1 MSIAEKLQKLM
12 DEKGISAYKLS
23 KDTGISYTG
32 INKILNGKTKH
43 PRLDMMEVISNYFDK
58 QVDFFTDN
66 EENTEQHE
74 EEVKDFKNFLAED
87 TKIAF
92 DGIELTNDDKRRIN
106 DILTAIFWDEKQKKN
121 KNKKQP
127 RI

>member
-43 PRLDMMEVISNYFDK
+43 PRLDMMEVISSYFGK
-58 QVDFFTDN
+58 QVDFFTSNEQDSKQN
-66 EENTEQHE
+66 EEEI
-74 EEVKDFKNFLAED
+74 KDFKNFLTND

-92 DGIELTNDDKRRIN
+92 DGVELTDDDKRRIN
-106 DILTAIFWDEKQKKN
+106 DILTAIFWDDKQKK
-121 KNKKQP
+121 KKEKK
-127 RI
+127 

>member
-58 QVDFFTDN
+58 QVDFFTGNEQDTKQN
-66 EENTEQHE
+66 EEE
-74 EEVKDFKNFLAED
+74 EIKDFKNFLTND

-92 DGIELTNDDKRRIN
+92 DGVELTNDDKRRIN
-106 DILTAIFWDEKQKKN
+106 DILTAIFWDDKK
-121 KNKKQP
+121 KKKE
-127 RI
+127 RK

>member
-43 PRLDMMEVISNYFDK
+43 PRLDMMEVISSYFDK
-58 QVDFFTDN
+58 QVDFFTSNEQDSKQN
-66 EENTEQHE
+66 EEEI
-74 EEVKDFKNFLAED
+74 KDFKNFLTND

-92 DGIELTNDDKRRIN
+92 DGVELTDDDKRRIN
-106 DILTAIFWDEKQKKN
+106 DILTAIFWDDKQKK
-121 KNKKQP
+121 KKEKK
-127 RI
+127 